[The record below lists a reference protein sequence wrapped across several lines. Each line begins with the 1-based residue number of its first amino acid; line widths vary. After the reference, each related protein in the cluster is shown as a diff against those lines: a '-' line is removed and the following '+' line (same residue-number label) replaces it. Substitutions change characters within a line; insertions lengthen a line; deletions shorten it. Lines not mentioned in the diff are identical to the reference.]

1 MRINTWLPHKVNIAR
16 LLCLRSIRQ
25 LSRFTFF
32 SSFSLRRFLR
42 GSDVISTPGGE
53 HITAMK
59 LYCSSRWSWWS
70 FLVIPAVST
79 KKINHI
85 WIIYIEIFHVPAIW
99 HLWVKIQPNDLV
111 FLVGM
116 HDHNKAVGEF
126 WSIYLSIYIY
136 QHQTNVKSSNKC
148 PHLWRKIIPTKRTPA
163 LNISTTFSN
172 PHM

>member
-1 MRINTWLPHKVNIAR
+1 MRIFTWLPHKVNIAR
-16 LLCLRSIRQ
+16 LLCLRSIRR

-59 LYCSSRWSWWS
+59 LCCSRWSLIEVFCW
-70 FLVIPAVST
+70 FLLYLL
-79 KKINHI
+79 KKNESYTLKYLMFQQYDTYE
-85 WIIYIEIFHVPAIW
+85 W
-99 HLWVKIQPNDLV
+99 IQPNDLV

-116 HDHNKAVGEF
+116 HDHNKVVERF

-136 QHQTNVKSSNKC
+136 QHQTNVKSSNER
-148 PHLWRKIIPTKRTPA
+148 PHLWRTIIPTKRTPA
-163 LNISTTFSN
+163 LNISTTLSN